1 MNSTYWYIDISAGG
15 STDPKMNAKLAQV
28 MESAKKSS
36 LSPDTIKKL
45 IERMVNFDYKFEFS
59 N

>member
-1 MNSTYWYIDISAGG
+1 MNSTFRYIDFPAGG

-28 MESAKKSS
+28 MESGKKSS

-45 IERMVNFDYKFEFS
+45 IERMVGWNE
-59 N
+59 